1 MSPGHATE
9 ERARQ
14 RELRNAGV
22 VAARD
27 ARQKLARAVEILDA
41 DSRDA
46 ASVQL
51 AVELS
56 SAVGALFG
64 CEIGDAGAVLDK
76 LRGASAVLSGVLAR
90 LHGPA
95 IGSRLDEAGELVAAS
110 LAVLYPV
117 RAGLERDL
125 VEQQRA
131 AAAQANETPSRRPA
145 TGAPATGAP
154 ATGSDRPRT
163 FTVRGSSARPRDMPT
178 MGEPLAP
185 DDQAELEAVRVLSS
199 QAGRTLVDL
208 TPPVHDASE
217 PSARGQVIEHVA
229 APLGGPVHVD
239 DAGMPRDVS
248 SPGRPISVRPL
259 PLIDR
264 RPPVEVQTL
273 LGMST
278 DASEVAAAEVAP
290 IELTGGRASLEARAL
305 FPDAGDDALPP
316 LLLMERSS
324 RRRRRAL
331 ELVADGQGD
340 LIDAA
345 SGENRV
351 SSGAERRIQDRV
363 EMEVD
368 IGLHSATQ
376 FYAGLSNDISEG
388 GIFVSTVKPMPVGS
402 QLSITFVL
410 PGGHTVS
417 TRGRVAWLSS
427 PRDDDGRP
435 GMGVRFERLEDEHRH
450 AIEKFLRYRPA
461 MLHEV

>member
-1 MSPGHATE
+1 MSVGHGTE

-27 ARQKLARAVEILDA
+27 ARLKLARAIEILDA
-41 DSRDA
+41 DARDA

-51 AVELS
+51 AGELS

-64 CEIGDAGAVLDK
+64 CEIGDASGVLDK
-76 LRGASAVLSGVLAR
+76 LRSASAVLSGVLAR

-95 IGSRLDEAGELVAAS
+95 IGSRVDEAGELVAAS

-125 VEQQRA
+125 VEQRA
-131 AAAQANETPSRRPA
+131 AATKGPSA
-145 TGAPATGAP
+145 
-154 ATGSDRPRT
+154 GSDRPRT
-163 FTVRGSSARPRDMPT
+163 FTVRGSSVRPREAPT
-178 MGEPLAP
+178 LGETLPP
-185 DDQAELEAVRVLSS
+185 EEQAELEAVRVLQS
-199 QAGRTLVDL
+199 QASPTLVDL
-208 TPPVHDASE
+208 APPVHVVEAS
-217 PSARGQVIEHVA
+217 SAPPA
-229 APLGGPVHVD
+229 PVHVD
-239 DAGMPRDVS
+239 DAGMPRDLS
-248 SPGRPISVRPL
+248 SATGRPISVRPL
-259 PLIDR
+259 PLVDR

-273 LGMST
+273 LTMSS
-278 DASEVAAAEVAP
+278 DASPPAEP
-290 IELTGGRASLEARAL
+290 LSRPSLEAQAL

-316 LLLMERSS
+316 LLLMDKRGG
-324 RRRRRAL
+324 RPRRRAL
-331 ELVADGQGD
+331 ELVPDGQGE

-345 SGENRV
+345 SGEHA
-351 SSGAERRIQDRV
+351 SASGAERRVQERV
-363 EMEVD
+363 ELEVD

-402 QLSITFVL
+402 ELSISFVL
-410 PGGHTVS
+410 PGGHTVT
-417 TRGRVAWLSS
+417 TRGRVAWLST
-427 PRDDDGRP
+427 PRGDDGRP
-435 GMGVRFERLEDEHRH
+435 GMGVRFERLEDQHRH